1 MNENNLQDAR
11 LAVRCQLGDKAAWE
25 ELVERWNPRLWRFI
39 SGMLTDQAAAED
51 VLQTVWMRVVR
62 SMARLRDPERLPAWL
77 YRIARLAVADRLRS
91 QYRQPVSYLVD
102 DVPEMNEGID
112 LIDIADTVESGLAQL
127 HPTDREAVVLHY
139 LEQRPI
145 GEVAE
150 ICGVPP
156 GTIKSRLH
164 RARRVVREKFT
175 NES

>member
-1 MNENNLQDAR
+1 MNEKNLQDAR
-11 LAVRCQLGDKAAWE
+11 LAIRCQLGDKEAWE

-39 SGMLTDQAAAED
+39 SGMVSDQATAED

-62 SMARLRDPERLPAWL
+62 SMTRLREPERLPAWL
-77 YRIARLAVADRLRS
+77 YRIARLAVADRLRI
-91 QYRQPVSYLVD
+91 QYRQPPTFQIEEVAELD
-102 DVPEMNEGID
+102 EGIASV
-112 LIDIADTVESGLAQL
+112 DIADAVESGLSHL

-145 GEVAE
+145 SEVAE

-164 RARRVVREKFT
+164 RARCVVRDKLT